1 MLLERT
7 IIQLDIGPL
16 PPDEARQLG
25 QLGFMQW
32 LAGLPG
38 AADYPSAARAAHARA
53 APLAAGSPALAE
65 FCTLLTASLCGP
77 IAPLPLAMPAQR
89 RRGGAAAKRS
99 LRMPL

>member
-7 IIQLDIGPL
+7 ILQLDTGPM

-38 AADYPSAARAAHARA
+38 GADYRRAALEAHARA
-53 APLAAGSPALAE
+53 LPLAAGSPALAE
-65 FCTLLTASLCGP
+65 FCALLTASLRAP
-77 IAPLPLAMPAQR
+77 LAPLPLALPARR

-99 LRMPL
+99 WRMPL